1 MNYKMSG
8 FISQIDPIKELDNG
22 AKIVTYRLNTEEEY
36 NNIHQFEMYKKPE
49 YAEHADNF
57 LKYNKIGDRVE
68 VEFNVGS
75 REWTDKSGVSKMF
88 TSLKHWKLEK
98 LTGEE
103 NAIQGE
109 VTAAQMGDDTESDG
123 LPF

>member
-1 MNYKMSG
+1 MQG
-8 FISQIDPIKELDNG
+8 FISQIDDIKTLDTG
-22 AKIVTYRLNTEEEY
+22 AKIVTYRLTTDSEY
-36 NNIHQFEMYKKPE
+36 NNTHQFEMYKKPE

-68 VEFNVGS
+68 VEFNIGS
-75 REWTDKSGVSKMF
+75 REWTDKNGVSKMF

-98 LTGEE
+98 LTEQE

-109 VTAAQMGDDTESDG
+109 AVSAAQMGDDTETDD

>member
-1 MNYKMSG
+1 MSG

-49 YAEHADNF
+49 YAEHVDNF
-57 LKYNKIGDRVE
+57 IKYNKIGDRVE

-75 REWTDKSGVSKMF
+75 R
-88 TSLKHWKLEK
+88 
-98 LTGEE
+98 
-103 NAIQGE
+103 
-109 VTAAQMGDDTESDG
+109 QMGDDTESDD